1 VRGGNVKLRIQ
12 ARDVVLSATLVDSST
27 ARDFVALLPLTLT
40 MNDLF
45 AREKF
50 GRLPRPL
57 PAGGDRTHTYEIGDI
72 AYWSPGPDIA
82 IYYRD
87 DSQRIPDP
95 GVILV
100 AKITT
105 GVEALAVDG
114 SMVVKIELEEAA

>member
-1 VRGGNVKLRIQ
+1 MRGGSVKLRIK

-45 AREKF
+45 GREKF
-50 GRLPRPL
+50 GSLPRPL
-57 PAGGDRTHTYEIGDI
+57 AAGGDRTHTYEIGDI

-87 DSQRIPDP
+87 DGQRIPDP
-95 GVILV
+95 GIVLV
-100 AKITT
+100 AKITA
-105 GVEALAVDG
+105 GVEALRVAG
-114 SMVVKIELEEAA
+114 SMVVTIELEEAA